1 MAQGSTYNFRFT
13 GDLDKMARFL
23 EEQEEEE
30 QPASLDAPSSDTKI
44 YVMKSQIGHE
54 RTASERLA
62 DRSKRSGAPI
72 FSILAPPKLRG
83 FIFVETNSPEALRDN
98 LKGLTHARGMLTKK
112 VRATHGKDL
121 CPYCSKTTSPG
132 KTCGVE
138 HQEFSTTDLEELKPH
153 LTPPPAVSGI
163 EDGNIVEVI
172 AGPFNGGKARA
183 QRIDQAKEEV
193 TVELFEAMV
202 PIPITVRGDHVR
214 VLEKDVN

>member
-30 QPASLDAPSSDTKI
+30 QPASLDTPSSDTKI

-54 RTASERLA
+54 RAASERLA
-62 DRSKRSGAPI
+62 DRIRRSGAPI

-98 LKGLTHARGMLTKK
+98 MKGLTHARGM
-112 VRATHGKDL
+112 VMNRGKG
-121 CPYCSKTTSPG
+121 YGRSKEPDTFGTT
-132 KTCGVE
+132 T
-138 HQEFSTTDLEELKPH
+138 LEELKPH

-163 EDGNIVEVI
+163 EEGNIVEVI
-172 AGPFNGGKARA
+172 AGPFKGEKARV
-183 QRIDQAKEEV
+183 QRIDLAKEEV

-214 VLEKDVN
+214 VLEKDIN

>member
-30 QPASLDAPSSDTKI
+30 QPASLDTPSSDTKI

-54 RTASERLA
+54 RAASERLA
-62 DRSKRSGAPI
+62 DRIRRSGAPI

-98 LKGLTHARGMLTKK
+98 MKGLTHARGM
-112 VRATHGKDL
+112 VMNRGKG
-121 CPYCSKTTSPG
+121 YGRSKEPDTFGTT
-132 KTCGVE
+132 T
-138 HQEFSTTDLEELKPH
+138 LEELKPH

-163 EDGNIVEVI
+163 EEGNIIEVI
-172 AGPFNGGKARA
+172 AGPFKGEKARV
-183 QRIDQAKEEV
+183 QRIDLAKEEV

-214 VLEKDVN
+214 VLEKDIN

>member
-1 MAQGSTYNFRFT
+1 
-13 GDLDKMARFL
+13 MARFL

-30 QPASLDAPSSDTKI
+30 QTASLEAPSSDTKI

-62 DRSKRSGAPI
+62 DRVRRSGAPI

-98 LKGLTHARGMLTKK
+98 LRGLTHARGM
-112 VRATHGKDL
+112 VMNRGKG
-121 CPYCSKTTSPG
+121 YGRSKEPDTFGTTS
-132 KTCGVE
+132 
-138 HQEFSTTDLEELKPH
+138 LEELKPH

-163 EDGNIVEVI
+163 EEGNIVEVI
-172 AGPFNGGKARA
+172 AGPFKGEKARV

-214 VLEKDVN
+214 VLEKDVD

>member
-13 GDLDKMARFL
+13 GDLDKMARFI

-30 QPASLDAPSSDTKI
+30 QTVSLDTPSSNTEI

-62 DRSKRSGAPI
+62 DRVRRSGAPI

-83 FIFVETNSPEALRDN
+83 FIFVETDSPEALRDN
-98 LKGLTHARGMLTKK
+98 LKGLTHARGM
-112 VRATHGKDL
+112 VMNRGKG
-121 CPYCSKTTSPG
+121 YGRSKEPDTFGTT
-132 KTCGVE
+132 T
-138 HQEFSTTDLEELKPH
+138 LEELKPH

-163 EDGNIVEVI
+163 EEGNIVEVI
-172 AGPFNGGKARA
+172 AGPFKGEKARV
-183 QRIDQAKEEV
+183 QRIDMAKEEV

>member
-1 MAQGSTYNFRFT
+1 
-13 GDLDKMARFL
+13 MARFL

-30 QPASLDAPSSDTKI
+30 QPASLDTPSSDTKI

-54 RTASERLA
+54 RAASERLA
-62 DRSKRSGAPI
+62 DRIRRSGAPI

-98 LKGLTHARGMLTKK
+98 IKGLTHARGM
-112 VRATHGKDL
+112 VMNRGKG
-121 CPYCSKTTSPG
+121 YGRSKEPDTFGTT
-132 KTCGVE
+132 T
-138 HQEFSTTDLEELKPH
+138 LEELKPH

-163 EDGNIVEVI
+163 EEGNIIEVI
-172 AGPFNGGKARA
+172 AGPFKGEKARV
-183 QRIDQAKEEV
+183 QRIDLAKEEV

-214 VLEKDVN
+214 VLEKDIN

>member
-30 QPASLDAPSSDTKI
+30 QPASLDTPSSDTKI

-54 RTASERLA
+54 RAASERLA
-62 DRSKRSGAPI
+62 DRIRRSGAPI

-98 LKGLTHARGMLTKK
+98 LRGLTHARGM
-112 VRATHGKDL
+112 VMNRGKG
-121 CPYCSKTTSPG
+121 YGRSKEPDTFGTT
-132 KTCGVE
+132 T
-138 HQEFSTTDLEELKPH
+138 LEELKPH

-163 EDGNIVEVI
+163 EEGNIVEVI
-172 AGPFNGGKARA
+172 AGPFKGEKARV
-183 QRIDQAKEEV
+183 QRIDLAKEEV

-214 VLEKDVN
+214 VLEKDIN

>member
-1 MAQGSTYNFRFT
+1 MCVGWGGWCGVFFFQAEDGIRDMLVT
-13 GDLDKMARFL
+13 GVQTCALPISRFL

-30 QPASLDAPSSDTKI
+30 QPASSDAPSSDTKI

-62 DRSKRSGAPI
+62 DRIRRSGAPI

-98 LKGLTHARGMLTKK
+98 LKGLTHARGM
-112 VRATHGKDL
+112 VMNRGKG
-121 CPYCSKTTSPG
+121 YGRSKEPDTFGTT
-132 KTCGVE
+132 T
-138 HQEFSTTDLEELKPH
+138 LEELKPH

-163 EDGNIVEVI
+163 EEGNIVEVI
-172 AGPFNGGKARA
+172 AGPFKGEKARV
-183 QRIDQAKEEV
+183 QRIDLAKEEV

-214 VLEKDVN
+214 VLEKDIN